1 MHFIEEVEVKL
12 NAPGT
17 QSLVDQKTEERSGK
31 QKAAN
36 RKLQQEGEL
45 QVSTP
50 DVPPWDWRVF
60 VQLIVCGVLFVLILA
75 PTDCKLKYT
84 EVLHGNRPESLLLRS
99 VNSAKRLD
107 LQRED
112 PATSDSSAR
121 LQSNGDRREQDAD
134 RDEVNRSG
142 ESSEDL
148 SVSCFPPVDLFH
160 KYDWAQYQLRHLPE
174 RSWVQDH
181 TQTIDGE
188 TSARSSVKRSD
199 YNRELS
205 ADLYAQ
211 YPSSCAC
218 QTKYELLDLGY
229 THFPRYI
236 VNAICQNR
244 SANSRKCWRG
254 SSCKEIP
261 YKVRVLTRR
270 SANESS
276 DQDHHSTLLPEPLRE
291 YWRFKTV
298 TIAAACQCSI

>member
-1 MHFIEEVEVKL
+1 MWSSEGSAKWME
-12 NAPGT
+12 NAKGSPDCGT
-17 QSLVDQKTEERSGK
+17 PQHVLTV
-31 QKAAN
+31 
-36 RKLQQEGEL
+36 LL
-45 QVSTP
+45 
-50 DVPPWDWRVF
+50 
-60 VQLIVCGVLFVLILA
+60 QLIVCGVLLVLILA

-84 EVLHGNRPESLLLRS
+84 KPRNGKRPESLLLRS
-99 VNSAKRLD
+99 VNSAKRLG
-107 LQRED
+107 LQED
-112 PATSDSSAR
+112 SDPVSSDSSAR
-121 LQSNGDRREQDAD
+121 LQPDGDRREQDAD
-134 RDEVNRSG
+134 RDEVDGSG
-142 ESSEDL
+142 ESNEDL

-160 KYDWAQYQLRHLPE
+160 KYDWADSYQLRPPAD
-174 RSWVQDH
+174 RSSGRDPDQSND
-181 TQTIDGE
+181 DGE
-188 TSARSSVKRSD
+188 TSVRSAAVKRSD

-211 YPSSCAC
+211 YPTSCAC

-244 SANSRKCWRG
+244 SVNSRKCWRG